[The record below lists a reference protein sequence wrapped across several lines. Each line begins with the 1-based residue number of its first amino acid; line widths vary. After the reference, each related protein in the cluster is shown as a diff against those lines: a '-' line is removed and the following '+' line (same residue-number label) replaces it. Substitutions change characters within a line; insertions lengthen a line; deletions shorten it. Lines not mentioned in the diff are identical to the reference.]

1 MSIKKAVQTR
11 EESARGEASDV
22 AAAESSAKVSL
33 QPNWQRSTSS
43 MSNDLF
49 RSKRS
54 EDLTSVIKD
63 MNFNLQEMQ
72 SRHNKSDGKRR
83 NKTVVERFAMK
94 EIREKPQAQ
103 LEFSQVSKTLKNDAM
118 IAELDNFMAKGRM
131 DPTVW
136 FEDNRLMKESV
147 DVEESP

>member
-1 MSIKKAVQTR
+1 
-11 EESARGEASDV
+11 
-22 AAAESSAKVSL
+22 
-33 QPNWQRSTSS
+33 
-43 MSNDLF
+43 
-49 RSKRS
+49 
-54 EDLTSVIKD
+54 
-63 MNFNLQEMQ
+63 MQ